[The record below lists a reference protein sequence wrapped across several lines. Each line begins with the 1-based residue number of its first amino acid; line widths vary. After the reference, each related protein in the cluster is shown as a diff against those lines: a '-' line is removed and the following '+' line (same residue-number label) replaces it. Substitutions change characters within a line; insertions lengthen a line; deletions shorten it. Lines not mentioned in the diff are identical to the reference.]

1 MRNITIRN
9 IYIPNILVRLA
20 AHRRLILL
28 AVLVAVGIGALFCQT
43 IWSIRNTTWG
53 NAERAGANL
62 AYTLAQSIDTL
73 LMNLDP
79 SLQGLAKNLA
89 DPRVMALEPAL
100 RDRVL
105 FDHSLRVD
113 GLSAVMVLDAQG
125 QRILDSGGLPPGAV
139 DFSDRDYFR
148 AFQSEGRQGLFI
160 GKPIESRLTGRG
172 SLPVSRAWFRQDGS
186 FGGVVAGSV
195 RLDYFHAWF
204 AAVQLGQKSSL
215 NLYRSDGVLIARL
228 PQEEGDVGR
237 TIAGSANL
245 ARITATPS
253 GTFTN
258 RAVIDGVER
267 LYTFQQ
273 VGDFPLVANV
283 GQSADEILANWRGNA
298 LLLGSFAVLLM
309 LTCLWLAVL
318 FVRELERRQQVAG
331 RLQQA
336 EHYLHTILDNLPS
349 MVSYWDVDQRNR
361 FVNKTSSAL
370 YGRTP
375 EELRGLTAREVLGEK
390 DYAIVKPYVEQ
401 ALQGHPQL
409 FERTVTDASGQL
421 RHTVISYVP
430 DRDGDHGPVRGIF
443 VQMTDITERKRMEDE
458 LFQEKELMRLTLHS
472 IGDAVICTD
481 AQGLVTYLNPVA
493 RRMTGW
499 QAFDAAGRDVDEVAP
514 LYLSNGQQTQPS
526 PLRVALATQA
536 ACGPTRGVVLRRK
549 DGQRFEVEESASPII
564 DRQRQL
570 TGAVM
575 VLHDVTETMAMAE
588 RMARLAQYDPL
599 TDLPNRVLLQDRAQH
614 ALAVARRDG
623 KGLAVMYLDLDG
635 FKQVNDT
642 LGHDAGDQLLVEFA
656 RRLTAAMRQSDT
668 VCRQGGDEFVV
679 LLPALATPAQI
690 RTVVRKVLAVAQ
702 QPFVLQG
709 QELHIGVSG
718 GLALFPQHGDSYDVL
733 ARHADTAMYA
743 AKRAG
748 RMQVRCYAGQ
758 GAEPEYVDPDDVQDS
773 VPSDL

>member
-1 MRNITIRN
+1 MKPEEHRPRVQKTRTHLLTLIT
-9 IYIPNILVRLA
+9 
-20 AHRRLILL
+20 LL
-28 AVLVAVGIGALFCQT
+28 LTLGIGALFARA
-43 IWSIRNTTWG
+43 IWTLKDEHWTATQRINTS
-53 NAERAGANL
+53 
-62 AYTLAQSIDTL
+62 LAQTLDRSITRAIDAYDL
-73 LMNLDP
+73 
-79 SLQGLAKNLA
+79 SLQ
-89 DPRVMALEPAL
+89 
-100 RDRVL
+100 
-105 FDHSLRVD
+105 
-113 GLSAVMVLDAQG
+113 
-125 QRILDSGGLPPGAV
+125 
-139 DFSDRDYFR
+139 
-148 AFQSEGRQGLFI
+148 
-160 GKPIESRLTGRG
+160 
-172 SLPVSRAWFRQDGS
+172 
-186 FGGVVAGSV
+186 GVVAGLSDPDIMGLPARQRHSALFDQSLRQRGAAGVLVLDV
-195 RLDYFHAWF
+195 RGDVVFDSGGVEPRKANLADRGYFQALQQGNYTGLYIDVPLYSRVTGKHTLAMARPYHHADGRFAGVVVGGLRIEYFSELLSALD
-204 AAVQLGQKSSL
+204 LGEHSGITL
-215 NLYRSDGVLIARL
+215 FRSDGTVVVRF
-228 PQEEGDVGR
+228 PYREDDVGKS
-237 TIAGSANL
+237 IAGTDNL
-245 ARITATPS
+245 RRIQAERS
-253 GTFTN
+253 GSFLGTS
-258 RAVIDGVER
+258 VLDGVER
-267 LYTFQQ
+267 FYTFRQ
-273 VGDFPLVANV
+273 VGDYPLILSVA
-283 GQSADEILANWRGNA
+283 QSTQSILADWRRSAVVLGGFA
-298 LLLGSFAVLLM
+298 LLLMLAGVVLAAL
-309 LTCLWLAVL
+309 LTP
-318 FVRELERRQQVAG
+318 ELRRRQQVAG
-331 RLQQA
+331 QLQQA

-349 MVSYWDVDQRNR
+349 LISYWDLDQCNR
-361 FVNKTSSAL
+361 FVNKASMAM
-370 YGRTP
+370 YGRGP
-375 EELRGLTAREVLGEK
+375 EALRGLTAREILGEK

-401 ALQGHPQL
+401 ALLGHPQL
-409 FERTVTDASGQL
+409 FERTVTDASGRL
-421 RHTVISYVP
+421 RHTVVSYIP
-430 DRDGDHGPVRGIF
+430 DRDGDHGPLRGFF
-443 VQMTDITERKRMEDE
+443 VQMTDISERKRMEEE

-499 QAFDAAGRDVDEVAP
+499 QAFDAAGHDVDEVAP
-514 LYLSNGQQTQPS
+514 LYLANGQQTQPS

-748 RMQVRCYAGQ
+748 RMQMRCYAGPD
-758 GAEPEYVDPDDVQDS
+758 AEPERVDPGDEQDS
-773 VPSDL
+773 APSGL

>member
-1 MRNITIRN
+1 MHKQPSMKSMR
-9 IYIPNILVRLA
+9 
-20 AHRRLILL
+20 HFFSQRLIWLALL
-28 AVLVAVGIGALFCQT
+28 LSMGIGAMVART
-43 IWSIRNTTWG
+43 IWTMRSDEWDFAARTNS
-53 NAERAGANL
+53 NL
-62 AYTLAQSIDTL
+62 VTALEQSIGWTL
-73 LMNLDP
+73 RVMDQSLLDVTSKLEQPGIMELPHELRHQLLFDRPLRVVGLMDVYVIDSRGDIIMDSS
-79 SLQGLAKNLA
+79 SLQARKANYA
-89 DPRVMALEPAL
+89 
-100 RDRVL
+100 
-105 FDHSLRVD
+105 
-113 GLSAVMVLDAQG
+113 
-125 QRILDSGGLPPGAV
+125 
-139 DFSDRDYFR
+139 DRDYFLTLMAGTKKGLVIGR
-148 AFQSEGRQGLFI
+148 PVMGRVTQSWMLPMAR
-160 GKPIESRLTGRG
+160 SYRG
-172 SLPVSRAWFRQDGS
+172 DDGQVA
-186 FGGVVAGSV
+186 GVVVSSIS
-195 RLDYFHAWF
+195 LSYFNELF
-204 AAVQLGQKSSL
+204 SSL
-215 NLYRSDGVLIARL
+215 NLGPSSGVNLILDNGIIVSRYPYGDA
-228 PQEEGDVGR
+228 DVGKSLAGTENMRRILAGR
-237 TIAGSANL
+237 TGSFMGVASL
-245 ARITATPS
+245 
-253 GTFTN
+253 
-258 RAVIDGVER
+258 DKVER
-267 LYTFQQ
+267 FYSFQH
-273 VGDFPLVANV
+273 VGPYPLVVNV
-283 GQSADEILANWRGNA
+283 AQSTQAMLAHWRTNA
-298 LLLGSFAVLLM
+298 LQ
-309 LTCLWLAVL
+309 LAVFALVLMASCVGLAIL
-318 FVRELERRQQVAG
+318 FTRELAQRQQVAG

-390 DYAIVKPYVEQ
+390 DYAFVRPYVEQ

-421 RHTVISYVP
+421 RHTVISHTP

-656 RRLTAAMRQSDT
+656 CRLTAAMRQSDT

>member
-1 MRNITIRN
+1 MKPEEHRPRVQKTRTHLLTLIT
-9 IYIPNILVRLA
+9 
-20 AHRRLILL
+20 LL
-28 AVLVAVGIGALFCQT
+28 LTLGIGALFARA
-43 IWSIRNTTWG
+43 IWTLKDEHWTATQRINTS
-53 NAERAGANL
+53 
-62 AYTLAQSIDTL
+62 LAQTLDRSITRAIDAYDL
-73 LMNLDP
+73 
-79 SLQGLAKNLA
+79 SLQ
-89 DPRVMALEPAL
+89 
-100 RDRVL
+100 
-105 FDHSLRVD
+105 
-113 GLSAVMVLDAQG
+113 
-125 QRILDSGGLPPGAV
+125 
-139 DFSDRDYFR
+139 
-148 AFQSEGRQGLFI
+148 
-160 GKPIESRLTGRG
+160 
-172 SLPVSRAWFRQDGS
+172 
-186 FGGVVAGSV
+186 GVVAGLSDPDIMGLPARQRHSALFDQSLRQRGAAGVLVLDV
-195 RLDYFHAWF
+195 RGDVVFDSGGVEPRKANLADRGYFQALQQGNYTGLYIDVPLYSRVTGKHTLAMARPYHHADGRFAGVVVGGLRIEYFSELLSALD
-204 AAVQLGQKSSL
+204 LGEHSGITL
-215 NLYRSDGVLIARL
+215 FRSDGTVVVRF
-228 PQEEGDVGR
+228 PYREDDVGKS
-237 TIAGSANL
+237 IAGTDNL
-245 ARITATPS
+245 RRIQAERS
-253 GTFTN
+253 GSFLGTS
-258 RAVIDGVER
+258 VLDGVER
-267 LYTFQQ
+267 FYTFRQ
-273 VGDFPLVANV
+273 VGDYPLILSVA
-283 GQSADEILANWRGNA
+283 QSTQSILADWRRSAVVLGGFA
-298 LLLGSFAVLLM
+298 LLLMLAGVVLAAL
-309 LTCLWLAVL
+309 LTP
-318 FVRELERRQQVAG
+318 ELRRRQQVAG
-331 RLQQA
+331 QLQQA

-349 MVSYWDVDQRNR
+349 LISYWDLDQCNR
-361 FVNKTSSAL
+361 FVNKASMAM
-370 YGRTP
+370 YGRGP
-375 EELRGLTAREVLGEK
+375 EALRGLTAREILGEK

-401 ALQGHPQL
+401 ALLGHPQL
-409 FERTVTDASGQL
+409 FERTVTDASGRL
-421 RHTVISYVP
+421 RHTVVSYIP
-430 DRDGDHGPVRGIF
+430 DRDGDHGPLRGFF
-443 VQMTDITERKRMEDE
+443 VQMTDISERKRMEEE

-499 QAFDAAGRDVDEVAP
+499 QAFDAAGHDVDEVAP
-514 LYLSNGQQTQPS
+514 LYLANGQQTQPS
-526 PLRVALATQA
+526 PLRVALSTQA